1 MFNIN
6 DKFVILSLSM
16 VHSINLKKEKK
27 IVNFTTPYIIEITA
41 VKIELGEI
49 SEHLSYYT
57 KIDKYNPNDYEFS
70 DFEPLSNDL
79 TPSHLIGANS
89 LEYAISVLHTFCS
102 DCTIIFTED
111 KGSNL
116 YKLDTLNFYSKTYG
130 LMFNNP
136 ALNFYDLLI
145 ADLLKKEI
153 DADEWEYTDLIKI
166 ANIINLAN
174 KPLNEIYIEYDIN
187 EKLINSRKDSLTK
200 TLAIAEIITKILD
213 FDESEEEIPF

>member
-6 DKFVILSLSM
+6 DKFVILNLSM

-27 IVNFTTPYIIEITA
+27 IVNFTNPYITEITA

-49 SEHLSYYT
+49 SDQLSYYI
-57 KIDKYNPNDYEFS
+57 KIDDYNPNDYEFFG
-70 DFEPLSNDL
+70 FEPLNNVL
-79 TPSHLIGANS
+79 TPTHLIGANT
-89 LEYAISVLHTFCS
+89 LEYVIPVLHKFCS
-102 DCTIIFTED
+102 DCTIIFAED

-116 YKLDTLNFYSKTYG
+116 YKLDTLNSYSKTYG

-136 ALNFYDLLI
+136 TLNFYDLLI

-153 DADEWEYTDLIKI
+153 DYDEWEYVSITQI
-166 ANIINLAN
+166 ANIINIAN
-174 KPLNEIYIEYDIN
+174 KPLEEIYIEYDID
-187 EKLINSRKDSLTK
+187 EKLTSSRKYSLTQ

-213 FDESEEEIPF
+213 FDEDEKEMPF